1 MMGHEVGPEELGR
14 QDTAGFVYPPHQAAE
29 DQGYEDKLHIKES
42 DQAYAHIRSV
52 IGGSI
57 ASLSFEDAQTEDI
70 LPPRRGGGIRGPV
83 TGFSGPSRMRLLRK
97 VASINRHTFWAM
109 RWMAYFI
116 TLTYPANYPE
126 DPKVWKENRKAFDKR
141 LKRKYG
147 DSAGIWRLEIQD
159 RGAPHFHLLLF
170 APPSIG
176 SLEDLRS
183 FVRVAWW
190 EVCGKVGEG
199 HLQAGTSVEP
209 LYSWRRVSRV
219 GRYMAKREEFPEGLE
234 TGRIWGVWNEHLLPV
249 QWETVKVSREDA
261 FTIRRIF
268 RRLARKK
275 GTGTLRTLT
284 VFVQHEN
291 VIRLLEYLGYR
302 DE

>member
-1 MMGHEVGPEELGR
+1 
-14 QDTAGFVYPPHQAAE
+14 
-29 DQGYEDKLHIKES
+29 
-42 DQAYAHIRSV
+42 
-52 IGGSI
+52 
-57 ASLSFEDAQTEDI
+57 
-70 LPPRRGGGIRGPV
+70 
-83 TGFSGPSRMRLLRK
+83 
-97 VASINRHTFWAM
+97 
-109 RWMAYFI
+109 
-116 TLTYPANYPE
+116 
-126 DPKVWKENRKAFDKR
+126 
-141 LKRKYG
+141 
-147 DSAGIWRLEIQD
+147 
-159 RGAPHFHLLLF
+159 LF

-268 RRLARKK
+268 RRLAQKK